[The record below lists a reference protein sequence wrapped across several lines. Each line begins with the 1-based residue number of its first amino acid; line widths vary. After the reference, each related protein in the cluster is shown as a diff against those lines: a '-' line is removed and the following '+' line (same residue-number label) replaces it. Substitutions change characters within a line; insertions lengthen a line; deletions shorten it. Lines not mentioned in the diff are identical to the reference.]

1 MHHVGF
7 DHVLSMGY
15 YMSYLQLALIALVQG
30 ITEWLPISSS
40 AHVLLAADYFGLD
53 GPEELLI
60 NAMAH
65 LGTLG
70 AILIYFW
77 KDFVKASVGS
87 VELVSA
93 PMTKKPLSE
102 AAHLALMIIV
112 ATPVALAIAA
122 GWEIFADDAVKDSM
136 RNVYVVAGSTVF
148 FGALLWWADVKGKT
162 HRTEKDMTMKDA
174 FLIGITQPIAA
185 LIPGTSRS
193 GITMTASRALG
204 FSREEAARFSMLIGA
219 PMLAAV
225 GAYAFLELTKAGG
238 NTGDATLMDGL
249 YVAALSFVSGIVSIA
264 ALMAI
269 LKRMS
274 FLPFVLYRF
283 ALGGLLLLMAPHLM
297 A

>member
-1 MHHVGF
+1 
-7 DHVLSMGY
+7 
-15 YMSYLQLALIALVQG
+15 MSYLQLALIALVQG

-65 LGTLG
+65 LGTLF

-77 KDFVKASVGS
+77 RDFAKATVGGI
-87 VELVSA
+87 ELISA
-93 PMTKKPLSE
+93 PMSKKPLSE
-102 AAHLALMIIV
+102 GAHLALMIIV

-122 GWEIFADDAVKDSM
+122 GWEIFADDAMKDGM
-136 RNVYVVAGSTVF
+136 RNAYVVAGSTIF
-148 FGALLWWADVKGKT
+148 FGVLLWWADAKGET
-162 HRTEKDMTMKDA
+162 HRVEKDMKIKDA
-174 FLIGITQPIAA
+174 FLIGMTQAIAA

-225 GAYAFLELTKAGG
+225 GAYAFLELSQSGG

-249 YVAALSFVSGIVSIA
+249 YVAALSFVSGIISIA

-274 FLPFVLYRF
+274 FLPFVMYRF
-283 ALGGLLLLMAPHLM
+283 ALGGLLLFMAPHIV

>member
-1 MHHVGF
+1 
-7 DHVLSMGY
+7 
-15 YMSYLQLALIALVQG
+15 MSYLQLALIALVQG

-40 AHVLLAADYFGLD
+40 AHVLLAADYFGLE

-77 KDFVKASVGS
+77 RDFAKATTGS
-87 VELVSA
+87 FELIAS
-93 PMTKKPLSE
+93 PMTKKPLSDG
-102 AAHLALMIIV
+102 ANLALMIIV
-112 ATPVALAIAA
+112 ATPLALGIAA
-122 GWEIFADDAVKDSM
+122 GWEILASDAMKDSM
-136 RNVYVVAGSTVF
+136 RNAYVVAGSTIF
-148 FGALLWWADVKGKT
+148 FGALLWWADAKGKT
-162 HRTEKDMTMKDA
+162 HRTEKDMSIKDA
-174 FLIGITQPIAA
+174 FLIGLTQCVAA

-225 GAYAFLELTKAGG
+225 GAYAFLELSKSGG
-238 NTGDATLMDGL
+238 NTGDATLIDGL

-274 FLPFVLYRF
+274 FLPFVIYRF
-283 ALGGLLLLMAPHLM
+283 ALGGLLLFMAPHII